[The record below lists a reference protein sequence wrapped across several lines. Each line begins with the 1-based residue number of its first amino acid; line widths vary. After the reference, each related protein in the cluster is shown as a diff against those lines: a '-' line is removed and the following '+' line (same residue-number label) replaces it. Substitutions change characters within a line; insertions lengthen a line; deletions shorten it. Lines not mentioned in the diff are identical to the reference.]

1 MTDSRG
7 AVTSSGRMPI
17 PKRRGNL
24 AFVLPLA
31 GAGAIIG
38 HGLGYG
44 AVTPV
49 GHGYMAVVAPL
60 ATVLAGGAL
69 AVGAVSSLRRRGHRP
84 TAAGLAVLQV
94 VIYTLIEVTE
104 HTVGSLNPGDL
115 VSSAVLLGLV
125 AQLPVAWLLARL
137 FRLAEVVVARLARRR
152 FRPPAAAPSPPPV
165 VSLRPVARLVV
176 RPGSPRGPPRIV
188 VM

>member
-1 MTDSRG
+1 
-7 AVTSSGRMPI
+7 MPT

-60 ATVLAGGAL
+60 ATLLAGGAL
-69 AVGAVSSLRRRGHRP
+69 AVGAVSSLRRRDHRP
-84 TAAGLAVLQV
+84 TPAGLAVLQV
-94 VIYTLIEVTE
+94 VVYALIEITE
-104 HTVGSLNPGDL
+104 HTVGSLSPGDL
-115 VSSAVLLGLV
+115 VSPAVLLGLI
-125 AQLPVAWLLARL
+125 AQVPVAWLLARL

-152 FRPPAAAPSPPPV
+152 SRAPQTPLSSSPGGPM
-165 VSLRPVARLVV
+165 RPVARLVA
-176 RPGSPRGPPRIV
+176 RPGPPRGPPHLV
-188 VM
+188 VV

>member
-1 MTDSRG
+1 MAT
-7 AVTSSGRMPI
+7 

-24 AFVLPLA
+24 ALVLPLA

-49 GHGYMAVVAPL
+49 GHTYMAVVAPL
-60 ATVLAGGAL
+60 ATLLAGGAL
-69 AVGAVSSLRRRGHRP
+69 AVGAVSSLRRSGQHP
-84 TAAGLAVLQV
+84 TLAGLAVAQV

-104 HTVGSLNPGDL
+104 HTLGALDPGGL
-115 VSSAVLLGLV
+115 ASPAVLLGLA

-152 FRPPAAAPSPPPV
+152 FRAPVCAASPPPV
-165 VSLRPVARLVV
+165 VSLRPIARLVA
-176 RPGSPRGPPRIV
+176 RPGPPRGPPRIV
-188 VM
+188 VV

>member
-1 MTDSRG
+1 MATP
-7 AVTSSGRMPI
+7 T
-17 PKRRGNL
+17 RRGNL

-49 GHGYMAVVAPL
+49 GHGYMAIVAPL
-60 ATVLAGGAL
+60 STVLAGGAL
-69 AVGAVSSLRRRGHRP
+69 AVGAVGSLRRRGHRP
-84 TAAGLAVLQV
+84 TPAVLAVLQV

-104 HTVGSLNPGDL
+104 HTVGALAPGDL
-115 VSSAVLLGLV
+115 VSPAVLLGLL

-152 FRPPAAAPSPPPV
+152 SSPPDAPMV
-165 VSLRPVARLVV
+165 RSPGARVRPVARLVA
-176 RPGSPRGPPRIV
+176 RPGPPRGPPRLV
-188 VM
+188 VV